1 MLRFA
6 FERPFIAIDRE
17 QHRHT
22 LMIYLQD
29 LRLPNI
35 YGWRRQDFD
44 LVLPQAGQSRGARF
58 LWRQQSSAVS
68 KELRETAQCDYLP
81 RIFLAFPYIILP
93 LRVAASIFT
102 GNPVFLAQNRSFPV
116 RYCVTSLLHTKR
128 KRSNLE
134 SPTHKKR
141 IRRKRLPSP
150 TPTTTPQPW
159 PPTAITPSP
168 TRALLLSLL

>member
-1 MLRFA
+1 MGGNAKISTSCCLRPA
-6 FERPFIAIDRE
+6 KVV
-17 QHRHT
+17 
-22 LMIYLQD
+22 
-29 LRLPNI
+29 
-35 YGWRRQDFD
+35 GQDFS
-44 LVLPQAGQSRGARF
+44 GE
-58 LWRQQSSAVS
+58 QQSSAVS
-68 KELRETAQCDYLP
+68 KEVRETAECDHLP
-81 RIFLAFPYIILP
+81 RISLALSYIILP
-93 LRVAASIFT
+93 SRIAASIVT

-134 SPTHKKR
+134 SPTHTNR

-168 TRALLLSLL
+168 TRALLPSHL